1 MSDTSVRGVAVRYGS
16 GATAVSALRGVT
28 LALRPGEVTLV
39 MGPSGSGKTTLLTLL
54 GALLLPT
61 SGDVRLLGADPS
73 AMSEKERTRFRLRN
87 VGFVF
92 QAFRL
97 IRSLDAIE
105 NVRIALEIAG
115 VRRAEATERAR
126 AALAALGLSSRER
139 LRPDELSGGEKQR
152 VAIARALANGPQ
164 LVLADEPT
172 ASLDGESGHAIAE
185 TLRAT
190 ARDGGGRAVVVV
202 SHDPR
207 LVESAD
213 RVVTLRDGE
222 VHSDERTGKVGA

>member
-1 MSDTSVRGVAVRYGS
+1 MSDTSVRDVAVRYGS
-16 GATAVSALRGVT
+16 GASAVTALRGVT
-28 LALRPGEVTLV
+28 LGIRTGDVTLV

-61 SGDVRLLGADPS
+61 SGDVRLLGADPA
-73 AMSEKERTRFRLRN
+73 AMSERERTRFRLRN

-115 VRRAEATERAR
+115 VRRAEATDRAR
-126 AALAALGLSSRER
+126 AALAAVGLASRER

-152 VAIARALANGPQ
+152 VAIARALVNEPK

-185 TLRAT
+185 TLRSA
-190 ARDGGGRAVVVV
+190 AGDSLGRAVVVV

-207 LVESAD
+207 LIESAD
-213 RVVTLRDGE
+213 RVVTLRDGQ
-222 VHSDERTGKVGA
+222 VHSDERNGRERT